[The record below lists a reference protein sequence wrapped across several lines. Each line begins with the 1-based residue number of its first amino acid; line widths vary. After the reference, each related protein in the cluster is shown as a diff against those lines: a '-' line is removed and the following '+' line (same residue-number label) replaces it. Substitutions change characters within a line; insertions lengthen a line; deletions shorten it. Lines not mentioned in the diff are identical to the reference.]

1 VKPSVTITMATS
13 IRRST
18 GLRDDRTVPP
28 LRKETSC
35 PKQWNLS
42 SQTKRLA
49 PCFSFVAAIVE
60 VVRLYLPSSRR
71 HTWM

>member
-28 LRKETSC
+28 L
-35 PKQWNLS
+35 PF
-42 SQTKRLA
+42 A
-49 PCFSFVAAIVE
+49 
-60 VVRLYLPSSRR
+60 
-71 HTWM
+71 